1 MAAMA
6 VDMSTATSADR
17 RRHSRTRTSYVAT
30 VNFGAV
36 LLPCFISDLSE
47 SGARIQLLEPAA
59 LPAGPAVLE
68 STLLGKAPVHLV
80 WQKGLFA
87 GLRYTVLPATR
98 ETPERASPLVAPP
111 RAPEKPLVFGNL
123 PLRLVQ
129 VASYPAPAPPPPRP
143 TGRAA

>member
-1 MAAMA
+1 MA
-6 VDMSTATSADR
+6 VDRSTATSDER

-30 VNFGAV
+30 VNFGPL

-68 STLLGKAPVHLV
+68 SALLGKAPVHLV

-98 ETPERASPLVAPP
+98 DTPDRANPYTTSPRGPETPQA
-111 RAPEKPLVFGNL
+111 FGVQRDR
-123 PLRLVQ
+123 PLRLVEI
-129 VASYPAPAPPPPRP
+129 ASHPASVSLPPRP
-143 TGRAA
+143 ANRSA